1 MSKNNKYIPKKKNKE
16 NFNINIYSNKQNN
29 EEDSKI
35 NIYSNKQNNKKSK
48 KKKIIIISICVLFF
62 ILVLTKVFAVIFN
75 FKYKEIDRDDLG
87 INEEYLS
94 EEFNDILNIALLG
107 VDNNGTSDAIM
118 ILNVNPKNEISKIK
132 LVSIA
137 RDSLVKVYPK
147 NKSPFKTKINESFN
161 YGGEETLIRTLNKN
175 FGLNIREFVAVKMDG
190 LAIVLQKLDGIDLE
204 ITKDE
209 QNQINGIINTTKNLK
224 KICNK
229 YVKDY
234 GKVHLNGVQA
244 VAFSRI
250 RKVPTKDG
258 LTDDFGRNKR
268 QREVILKTFEKVKTM
283 PKSKI
288 FSLIEPSL
296 NYVETSFKISKIF
309 SLFKEI
315 TSKNYRIEQTSIPY
329 RKAPLDPDYKIEN
342 NGVLK
347 STVFYDVKY
356 AGKMIKAFLF
366 KDVRPEDFFEENPP
380 LASQAFKNNSQ
391 KKHKLQHQPKF

>member
-1 MSKNNKYIPKKKNKE
+1 MIKNNKYIPNKKNKKDSKKD
-16 NFNINIYSNKQNN
+16 IYSNTQN
-29 EEDSKI
+29 S
-35 NIYSNKQNNKKSK
+35 KKSK
-48 KKKIIIISICVLFF
+48 KKKIVIISICVLFLA
-62 ILVLTKVFAVIFN
+62 LVLTKVFAILYKY
-75 FKYKEIDRDDLG
+75 KYKEIDKTDLG

-107 VDNNGTSDAIM
+107 IDNNGTSDAILV
-118 ILNVNPKNEISKIK
+118 LNVNPKTDPPKLK

-161 YGGEETLIRTLNKN
+161 YGGEETTIRTLNKN
-175 FGLNIREFVAVKMDG
+175 FGLNIRDFVTIKMDG
-190 LAIVLQKLDGIDLE
+190 LAEILQEIDGLDME

-209 QNQINGIINTTKNLK
+209 SRHLNGIIDTTKNLK

-229 YVKDY
+229 HVKGY
-234 GKVHLNGVQA
+234 GNVHLNGVQA

-250 RKVPTKDG
+250 RKTPTKDG
-258 LTDDFGRNKR
+258 LNDDFGRNQR
-268 QREVILKTFEKVKTM
+268 QREVILKTFEKIKTM

-296 NYVETSFKISKIF
+296 KYLETSFKLPKIF
-309 SLFKEI
+309 GLFKEI
-315 TSKNYRIEQTSIPY
+315 KSKNYKTEQISIPNL
-329 RKAPLDPDYKIEN
+329 KVPVDPDYKIES

-366 KDVRPEDFFEENPP
+366 KDVQPEDFIKENPP
-380 LASQAFKNNSQ
+380 MSSQVFKHKID
-391 KKHKLQHQPKF
+391 KKH